1 MKIFFLLI
9 TKTETIL
16 AANKQTNKSQRKP
29 KNKRKKKKKQPGQ
42 AGDPSQKKIAETKLE
57 LKTKGFT

>member
-1 MKIFFLLI
+1 LI